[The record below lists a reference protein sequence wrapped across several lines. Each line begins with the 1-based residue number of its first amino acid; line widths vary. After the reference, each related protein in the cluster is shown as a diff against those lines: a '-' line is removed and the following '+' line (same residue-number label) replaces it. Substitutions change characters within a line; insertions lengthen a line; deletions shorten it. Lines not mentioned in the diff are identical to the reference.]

1 MLITRIRAKNFKTYK
16 DLDLNLEVNE
26 DKPIIL
32 IGGMNGGGKTTL
44 FQAIY
49 HALYGLEIKNSKH
62 FKELLN
68 ASVPLKNNTRIEL
81 DIDFTGKVLMSDFSY
96 RITRSYGLNPDNK
109 PVESVAL
116 NFNGDIFTYGTATP
130 ISERAKGEDE
140 VNKIIKANLPKEL
153 SRYFLF
159 DAMESG
165 KLLEEDSLAS
175 VIKEN
180 IESVMGF
187 NKYIE
192 LGEAATKLK
201 ETYIKESLEEQE
213 EKKEYETLL
222 DKKAELEKN
231 LLELE
236 EHRQSYLSFS
246 VDKKELYA
254 KAKEG
259 KDLQDEYKERIKY
272 LSSKVDNIKDKEKQY
287 LDEANKFIDK
297 VELFIFLPN
306 LVDSIKDELELIA
319 STTKSNEKGEVLS
332 EKQIS
337 FVVEKLIAFLGN
349 KKAIKEVDDDL
360 LNNAKQ
366 YIHNKQKED
375 GKINP
380 YSYFSEEE
388 LNVIQT
394 LLKTTS
400 INTFLN
406 LEQSKKS
413 LINDYEELPKF
424 EQELEQMKSHL
435 STAEN
440 SLIEEYEKNE
450 ELLLQAKANIRGVEA
465 EVSNIEKQINRFD
478 ISAGSTVNP
487 NLEEIKKIEP
497 LFDKISSALLREKKK
512 SIEET
517 LCEDLNSTLT
527 AYLDQIDRVELSD
540 EKGALT
546 FKMYH
551 KKGNE
556 IYLNQLNAASKQ
568 VLVQVLLKSLHLFGD
583 YNPPVMIDTVMGY
596 LDSTTRDLLL
606 QNYFPQLS
614 HQTILLSTDSEIS
627 VEKDLPKIEN
637 YVSRKYTL
645 VRDVAAQ
652 QTSIKE
658 NYFNH

>member
-1 MLITRIRAKNFKTYK
+1 M
-16 DLDLNLEVNE
+16 
-26 DKPIIL
+26 
-32 IGGMNGGGKTTL
+32 
-44 FQAIY
+44 
-49 HALYGLEIKNSKH
+49 
-62 FKELLN
+62 
-68 ASVPLKNNTRIEL
+68 KNNTRIEL

-287 LDEANKFIDK
+287 LDQANKFIDK

>member
-68 ASVPLKNNTRIEL
+68 ASVPLKNNTLIEL

-109 PVESVAL
+109 PVESVTL
-116 NFNGDIFTYGTATP
+116 NFNGDIFIYGTATP

-165 KLLEEDSLAS
+165 KLLEEDSLAR

-201 ETYIKESLEEQE
+201 ETYVKESLEEQE

-246 VDKKELYA
+246 VDKKELYT

-287 LDEANKFIDK
+287 LDQANKFIDK

>member
-68 ASVPLKNNTRIEL
+68 ASVPLKNNTLIEL

-109 PVESVAL
+109 PVESVTL
-116 NFNGDIFTYGTATP
+116 NFNGDIFTYGTAKP

-165 KLLEEDSLAS
+165 KLLEEDSLAR

-201 ETYIKESLEEQE
+201 ETYVKESLEEQE

-246 VDKKELYA
+246 VDKKELYT

-287 LDEANKFIDK
+287 LDQANKFIDK

-388 LNVIQT
+388 LDVIQT

-440 SLIEEYEKNE
+440 SLIEEYERNE
-450 ELLLQAKANIRGVEA
+450 ELLLQTKANIRGVEA

>member
-68 ASVPLKNNTRIEL
+68 ASVPLQNNTL
-81 DIDFTGKVLMSDFSY
+81 IDFTGKVLMSDFSY

-116 NFNGDIFTYGTATP
+116 NFNGGIFTYGTATP

-287 LDEANKFIDK
+287 LDQANKFIDK

>member
-1 MLITRIRAKNFKTYK
+1 
-16 DLDLNLEVNE
+16 
-26 DKPIIL
+26 
-32 IGGMNGGGKTTL
+32 
-44 FQAIY
+44 
-49 HALYGLEIKNSKH
+49 
-62 FKELLN
+62 
-68 ASVPLKNNTRIEL
+68 
-81 DIDFTGKVLMSDFSY
+81 
-96 RITRSYGLNPDNK
+96 
-109 PVESVAL
+109 
-116 NFNGDIFTYGTATP
+116 
-130 ISERAKGEDE
+130 
-140 VNKIIKANLPKEL
+140 
-153 SRYFLF
+153 
-159 DAMESG
+159 
-165 KLLEEDSLAS
+165 
-175 VIKEN
+175 
-180 IESVMGF
+180 
-187 NKYIE
+187 
-192 LGEAATKLK
+192 
-201 ETYIKESLEEQE
+201 
-213 EKKEYETLL
+213 
-222 DKKAELEKN
+222 
-231 LLELE
+231 
-236 EHRQSYLSFS
+236 
-246 VDKKELYA
+246 
-254 KAKEG
+254 
-259 KDLQDEYKERIKY
+259 
-272 LSSKVDNIKDKEKQY
+272 
-287 LDEANKFIDK
+287 
-297 VELFIFLPN
+297 
-306 LVDSIKDELELIA
+306 
-319 STTKSNEKGEVLS
+319 
-332 EKQIS
+332 
-337 FVVEKLIAFLGN
+337 
-349 KKAIKEVDDDL
+349 
-360 LNNAKQ
+360 
-366 YIHNKQKED
+366 
-375 GKINP
+375 
-380 YSYFSEEE
+380 
-388 LNVIQT
+388 
-394 LLKTTS
+394 
-400 INTFLN
+400 
-406 LEQSKKS
+406 
-413 LINDYEELPKF
+413 
-424 EQELEQMKSHL
+424 MKSHL

>member
-287 LDEANKFIDK
+287 LDQANKFIDK

-652 QTSIKE
+652 QTSIRE